1 MDLDTSTW
9 LTEREVLCDKF
20 VMWERAKKKVA
31 LGSKVR
37 ARVKEISERKDCHVM
52 TTRL

>member
-9 LTEREVLCDKF
+9 LTEREVLCDKL
-20 VMWERAKKKVA
+20 MWERAKKKVA

-37 ARVKEISERKDCHVM
+37 ARVKEISERKDFHVM
-52 TTRL
+52 TTIL